1 MAAESSEPLQ
11 MSNIMSKTT
20 AIQENKWGNL
30 DDYYYNLKKV

>member
-1 MAAESSEPLQ
+1 
-11 MSNIMSKTT
+11 MSKTT